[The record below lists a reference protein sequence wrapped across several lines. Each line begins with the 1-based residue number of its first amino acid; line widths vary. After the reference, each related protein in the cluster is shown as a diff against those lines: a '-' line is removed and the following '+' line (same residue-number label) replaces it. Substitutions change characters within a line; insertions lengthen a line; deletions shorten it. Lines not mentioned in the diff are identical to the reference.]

1 MTKNL
6 LNKMED
12 YKNNQNN
19 KVNVDGLF
27 KVENGKIVQNNM
39 PKHAKELI
47 AINEKMMSKANTVNM
62 GKSNFNNKNEEIEY
76 LDESEDIEEL
86 W

>member
-39 PKHAKELI
+39 PKHAKELM
-47 AINEKMMSKANTVNM
+47 AINEKMASKSNTVNM
-62 GKSNFNNKNEEIEY
+62 DKSNFSNKNNTFNM
-76 LDESEDIEEL
+76 
-86 W
+86 

>member
-62 GKSNFNNKNEEIEY
+62 GKSNFNNKIDTFNM
-76 LDESEDIEEL
+76 
-86 W
+86 

>member
-62 GKSNFNNKNEEIEY
+62 GKSNFNNKN
-76 LDESEDIEEL
+76 DTFNM
-86 W
+86 

>member
-27 KVENGKIVQNNM
+27 KVENGKMVQNNM

-62 GKSNFNNKNEEIEY
+62 GKSNVNNKN
-76 LDESEDIEEL
+76 DTFNM
-86 W
+86 

>member
-6 LNKMED
+6 LNQMED

-62 GKSNFNNKNEEIEY
+62 GKSNFNNKIDTFNM
-76 LDESEDIEEL
+76 
-86 W
+86 